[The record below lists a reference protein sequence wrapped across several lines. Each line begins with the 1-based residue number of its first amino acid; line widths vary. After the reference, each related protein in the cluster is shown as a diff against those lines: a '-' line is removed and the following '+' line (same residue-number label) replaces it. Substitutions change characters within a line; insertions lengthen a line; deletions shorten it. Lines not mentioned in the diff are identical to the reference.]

1 MTDAVIDAIAS
12 LPPLRET
19 IRSNGLDARKNL
31 GQNFLLDL
39 NLTGRIARSAAP
51 FSSTVVEIGPGPGGL
66 TRALLMEGAED
77 VIAIEKDRRAIDALA
92 PLVDA
97 AAGRLRIIEG
107 DALEVDIAS
116 LVGPKGQI
124 VANLPYNIATV
135 LLLNWLDQL
144 DHLSAMTL
152 MFQKEVGQRITA
164 SPGSGE
170 FGRLAVMCQWLCRA
184 VMLFDIPPQAF
195 VPPPKVTS
203 SVVQLI
209 PRPSPLAQADKT
221 LLEDV
226 TRVLFGQRRKM
237 LRASLKTLASQMKVK
252 GKAIDPAHLLE
263 ATGTDGQSRPER
275 LEIEDFCRLAEAV
288 KAART

>member
-1 MTDAVIDAIAS
+1 M
-12 LPPLRET
+12 
-19 IRSNGLDARKNL
+19 
-31 GQNFLLDL
+31 
-39 NLTGRIARSAAP
+39 
-51 FSSTVVEIGPGPGGL
+51 
-66 TRALLMEGAED
+66 
-77 VIAIEKDRRAIDALA
+77 
-92 PLVDA
+92 
-97 AAGRLRIIEG
+97 
-107 DALEVDIAS
+107 
-116 LVGPKGQI
+116 
-124 VANLPYNIATV
+124 

-209 PRPSPLAQADKT
+209 PRPNPLAQADKT

-263 ATGTDGQSRPER
+263 ATGIDGQSRPER